1 MQIKIA
7 IAIWNA
13 IVLSLRESDR
23 RTVGCGERL
32 FAFLDDLH
40 VSCQPARVVE
50 IQGDADRVDAFENEH
65 SPERPSCGKAGIL
78 PSGDP
83 FLQTSAQG
91 VKILGTPIGHE
102 AFVKAQLMALRADH
116 DVLLERIPAVPDLQ
130 AA

>member
-13 IVLSLRESDR
+13 IVLSLCESDR

-32 FAFLDDLH
+32 FAFLDDLY
-40 VSCQPARVVE
+40 VSCQPARVAE

-83 FLQTSAQG
+83 LLQTSAQ
-91 VKILGTPIGHE
+91 
-102 AFVKAQLMALRADH
+102 VKAQLMALRADH